1 MWSFFILLTG
11 LLSKETTQ
19 VSAIRIWSSSA
30 ILSSQRPGCPER
42 CGNVTIPFPFG
53 IGKKCY
59 FNEAFEVSCDN
70 NTAFSHGN
78 GLPVQHISM
87 DSITLYI
94 TFTPFLYNKSSGK
107 NIYNDYLQATSN
119 EYFSISNKNNL
130 VAIGCDIYA
139 YAKDLDTGSGGSIVS
154 QCASFCGNSTYNVS
168 SSYCTGNNG
177 CCQSELSKIV
187 PRDFNM
193 YIQTM
198 NTAETSWTSS
208 NCTYYL
214 IVEKGSSEFDFTQL
228 RGKCKEDDHYEGRMA
243 LDWVIG
249 NLSCNKA
256 TRMPKYACTKN
267 SRCIDD
273 TTRPAGGYRCD
284 CSSGYEGNPYLLHGC
299 QDIDECA
306 SPKTNPCPNNTRCV
320 NTLGTYHCDSN
331 NMKLVCSQAGIGA
344 AIIFVILVAVCLWL
358 CKWLRKREENKAKQ
372 KYFKRNGGLLLRQRI
387 SLNGESSGGSLPKL
401 FLKEELEKATD
412 NFNEIRILGKGGAGT
427 VYKGM
432 LSDGSIVAVKKSNAV
447 DKDQIGQFINEILIL
462 SQINHR
468 HIVKMKLV
476 CSQAGIG
483 AAIIFVILVAV
494 CLWLCKWLRK
504 REENKAKQKYFK
516 RNGGLLLRQRISLNG
531 ESSGGSL
538 PKLFLKE
545 ELEKATDNFNEIR
558 ILGKGGAGTV
568 YKGMLSDG
576 SIVAVKKSNAVDKDQ
591 IGQFINEIL
600 ILSQI
605 NHRHIVKVLGCCLET
620 QVPLLVYEYI
630 SNGTLSSH
638 IHGNLS
644 HSSNPSV
651 SKSELDD
658 QILPHPAIILSWD
671 HRVRIAAEIAGALSY
686 MHSCA
691 STPILHRDIKSSNIL
706 LDENFRAVVSDFG
719 LSRLLSVDKT
729 HLTTMVGGTFGYI
742 DPEYFRSGQLTDKCD
757 VYAFGVIL
765 AELLTSQ
772 RVVTSNQPE
781 DPGLAFRFTL
791 ALKEN
796 RIIEI
801 VDPEIVKE
809 VEDEH
814 VIPAVA
820 KLAKRCLN
828 FNARRRPSMKEVA
841 AELEQQ
847 GKMRQDMPHT
857 ESFKDNISPK
867 SESSHTSDCSE
878 EDNQN
883 SVSHKSQ

>member
-1 MWSFFILLTG
+1 MKMQITMWSFFILLTG
-11 LLSKETTQ
+11 LLSKEKTQ

-30 ILSSQRPGCPER
+30 ILSSQRPRCPER

-53 IGKKCY
+53 IGKKCS

-70 NTAFSHGN
+70 NTAFINDLS
-78 GLPVQHISM
+78 VQHISM

-107 NIYNDYLQATSN
+107 SIYNDYLQATSD
-119 EYFSISNKNNL
+119 EYFSSSNKNKF

-139 YAKDLDTGSGGSIVS
+139 NVKDSDTGSSVS
-154 QCASFCGNSTYNVS
+154 GCASYCDNSTNNVSSSSAS

-177 CCQSELSKIV
+177 CCQSEFSKII
-187 PRDFNM
+187 PREFTM
-193 YIQTM
+193 STQTM
-198 NTAETSWTSS
+198 NTENTSWRYS

-214 IVEKGSSEFDFTQL
+214 LIEKGSSESDFTQL
-228 RGKCKEDDHYEGRMA
+228 RGKCKEDDSYKGRMV

-249 NLSCNKA
+249 NVSCNKA
-256 TRMPKYACTKN
+256 MRRPKYACRKN

-284 CSSGYEGNPYLLHGC
+284 CSSGYQGNPYLLHGC

-306 SPKTNPCPNNTRCV
+306 SPKRNRCPNNTRCV
-320 NTLGTYHCDSN
+320 NTPGSYRCDSN
-331 NMKLVCSQAGIGA
+331 N
-344 AIIFVILVAVCLWL
+344 
-358 CKWLRKREENKAKQ
+358 
-372 KYFKRNGGLLLRQRI
+372 
-387 SLNGESSGGSLPKL
+387 
-401 FLKEELEKATD
+401 
-412 NFNEIRILGKGGAGT
+412 
-427 VYKGM
+427 
-432 LSDGSIVAVKKSNAV
+432 
-447 DKDQIGQFINEILIL
+447 
-462 SQINHR
+462 
-468 HIVKMKLV
+468 
-476 CSQAGIG
+476 
-483 AAIIFVILVAV
+483 
-494 CLWLCKWLRK
+494 
-504 REENKAKQKYFK
+504 
-516 RNGGLLLRQRISLNG
+516 
-531 ESSGGSL
+531 
-538 PKLFLKE
+538 E

-644 HSSNPSV
+644 HSSNPTV
-651 SKSELDD
+651 SKSDLDD

-691 STPILHRDIKSSNIL
+691 STPILHRDIKSNNIL
-706 LDENFRAVVSDFG
+706 LDDNFRAVVSDFG

-781 DPGLAFRFTL
+781 DPGLVIRFTL

-814 VIPAVA
+814 VILAVA

-847 GKMRQDMPHT
+847 GKMRQDMPHN
-857 ESFKDNISPK
+857 ESFQDNISPK
-867 SESSHTSDCSE
+867 SESSCSHTSDCTE
-878 EDNQN
+878 GDNQN
-883 SVSHKSQ
+883 SVSHNEMHYDRKGIRGVQASSHAPQLIPRDTCHIPPAIGIR

>member
-1 MWSFFILLTG
+1 MKMQITMWSFFILLTG

-30 ILSSQRPGCPER
+30 ILSSQRPGCPKR

-53 IGKKCY
+53 IGKGCY
-59 FNEAFEVSCDN
+59 FNEAFKVSCDN

-78 GLPVQHISM
+78 GMYVQYISK
-87 DSITLYI
+87 DSITVDI
-94 TFTPFLYNKSSGK
+94 TLDSHPYNKSSGM
-107 NIYNDYLQATSN
+107 NIYSDTILEGSGD
-119 EYFSISNKNNL
+119 EYFSFSNKNKFI
-130 VAIGCDIYA
+130 AIGCDVYA
-139 YAKDLDTGSGGSIVS
+139 NVKDSDTGISVSG
-154 QCASFCGNSTYNVS
+154 CASYCDNSTNNVSSSSAS

-177 CCQSELSKIV
+177 CCQSEFSKII
-187 PRDFNM
+187 PRHFTM
-193 YIQTM
+193 STQTM
-198 NTAETSWTSS
+198 NTENTSWRTS

-214 IVEKGSSEFDFTQL
+214 IIEKGTSESDFTQL
-228 RGKCKEDDHYEGRMA
+228 RGKCKEEYSYKGRMV

-249 NLSCNKA
+249 NVNCNKA
-256 TRMPKYACTKN
+256 MRRPKYACRKN

-284 CSSGYEGNPYLLHGC
+284 CSSGYQGNPYLLHGC
-299 QDIDECA
+299 Q
-306 SPKTNPCPNNTRCV
+306 
-320 NTLGTYHCDSN
+320 
-331 NMKLVCSQAGIGA
+331 GIGA
-344 AIIFVILVAVCLWL
+344 AITFVILVAVCLWL
-358 CKWLRKREENKAKQ
+358 HKWLRKREENKAKQ
-372 KYFKRNGGLLLRQRI
+372 KFFKRNGGLLLRQRI

-412 NFNEIRILGKGGAGT
+412 YFNEIRILGKGGAGT

-432 LSDGSIVAVKKSNAV
+432 LSDGSI
-447 DKDQIGQFINEILIL
+447 I
-462 SQINHR
+462 
-468 HIVKMKLV
+468 
-476 CSQAGIG
+476 
-483 AAIIFVILVAV
+483 
-494 CLWLCKWLRK
+494 
-504 REENKAKQKYFK
+504 
-516 RNGGLLLRQRISLNG
+516 
-531 ESSGGSL
+531 
-538 PKLFLKE
+538 
-545 ELEKATDNFNEIR
+545 
-558 ILGKGGAGTV
+558 
-568 YKGMLSDG
+568 
-576 SIVAVKKSNAVDKDQ
+576 AVKKSNAVDKDQ

-644 HSSNPSV
+644 HSSNPTV

-706 LDENFRAVVSDFG
+706 LDDNFRAVVSDFG

-781 DPGLAFRFTL
+781 DPGLVIRFTL

-814 VIPAVA
+814 VILAVA
-820 KLAKRCLN
+820 ELAKRCLN

-847 GKMRQDMPHT
+847 GKMRQDMPHN
-857 ESFKDNISPK
+857 ESFQDNISPK
-867 SESSHTSDCSE
+867 SESSCSHTSDCTE

-883 SVSHKSQ
+883 SVAHNEMHYNRKGSL

>member
-306 SPKTNPCPNNTRCV
+306 SPKRNPCPNNTRCV

-331 NMKLVCSQAGIGA
+331 NVRHML
-344 AIIFVILVAVCLWL
+344 
-358 CKWLRKREENKAKQ
+358 AKQ
-372 KYFKRNGGLLLRQRI
+372 
-387 SLNGESSGGSLPKL
+387 
-401 FLKEELEKATD
+401 
-412 NFNEIRILGKGGAGT
+412 
-427 VYKGM
+427 
-432 LSDGSIVAVKKSNAV
+432 LSIGIV
-447 DKDQIGQFINEILIL
+447 
-462 SQINHR
+462 
-468 HIVKMKLV
+468 
-476 CSQAGIG
+476 
-483 AAIIFVILVAV
+483 
-494 CLWLCKWLRK
+494 
-504 REENKAKQKYFK
+504 
-516 RNGGLLLRQRISLNG
+516 
-531 ESSGGSL
+531 
-538 PKLFLKE
+538 
-545 ELEKATDNFNEIR
+545 
-558 ILGKGGAGTV
+558 
-568 YKGMLSDG
+568 
-576 SIVAVKKSNAVDKDQ
+576 
-591 IGQFINEIL
+591 
-600 ILSQI
+600 
-605 NHRHIVKVLGCCLET
+605 
-620 QVPLLVYEYI
+620 
-630 SNGTLSSH
+630 
-638 IHGNLS
+638 
-644 HSSNPSV
+644 
-651 SKSELDD
+651 
-658 QILPHPAIILSWD
+658 
-671 HRVRIAAEIAGALSY
+671 
-686 MHSCA
+686 
-691 STPILHRDIKSSNIL
+691 
-706 LDENFRAVVSDFG
+706 
-719 LSRLLSVDKT
+719 
-729 HLTTMVGGTFGYI
+729 
-742 DPEYFRSGQLTDKCD
+742 
-757 VYAFGVIL
+757 
-765 AELLTSQ
+765 
-772 RVVTSNQPE
+772 
-781 DPGLAFRFTL
+781 
-791 ALKEN
+791 
-796 RIIEI
+796 
-801 VDPEIVKE
+801 
-809 VEDEH
+809 
-814 VIPAVA
+814 
-820 KLAKRCLN
+820 
-828 FNARRRPSMKEVA
+828 
-841 AELEQQ
+841 
-847 GKMRQDMPHT
+847 
-857 ESFKDNISPK
+857 
-867 SESSHTSDCSE
+867 
-878 EDNQN
+878 
-883 SVSHKSQ
+883 

>member
-1 MWSFFILLTG
+1 MQITMWSFFILLMG

-42 CGNVTIPFPFG
+42 CGNVTIPYPFG
-53 IGKKCY
+53 IGKECY
-59 FNEAFEVSCDN
+59 FNEEFEVSCNN
-70 NTAFSHGN
+70 NTVFSLGTGH
-78 GLPVQHISM
+78 PVQHISM
-87 DSITLYI
+87 DSITVDI
-94 TFTPFLYNKSSGK
+94 TFSSKHYNKSSGK
-107 NIYNDYLQATSN
+107 NIYGDEILQSTRS
-119 EYFSISNKNNL
+119 EHFSISNKNKI
-130 VAIGCDIYA
+130 VAIGCHIYA
-139 YAKDLDTGSGGSIVS
+139 YVKDLDTGSGGSIVTG
-154 QCASFCGNSTYNVS
+154 CASFCGNSTYNVS
-168 SSYCTGNNG
+168 SSLASSSYCTGNNG
-177 CCQSELSKIV
+177 CCQSEFSKI
-187 PRDFNM
+187 PREFSVF
-193 YIQTM
+193 IQTM
-198 NTAETSWTSS
+198 NTAETSWTSRD
-208 NCTYYL
+208 CTYFL
-214 IVEKGSSEFDFTQL
+214 VVEKGSSDSDFTQL
-228 RGKCKEDDHYEGRMA
+228 LGKCKEYDDYEERVA

-249 NLSCNKA
+249 NVSCDKA
-256 TRMPKYACTKN
+256 MRRPKDYACRNN
-267 SRCIDD
+267 SMCVND
-273 TTRPAGGYRCD
+273 TTRPAGGYRCN
-284 CSSGYEGNPYLLHGC
+284 CSSGYQGNPYLPHGC

-306 SPKTNPCPNNTRCV
+306 SPKRNRCPNNTSCV
-320 NTLGTYHCDSN
+320 NTLGTYRCDSN
-331 NMKLVCSQAGIGA
+331 NVRHMLAKQLSIGIGA
-344 AIIFVILVAVCLWL
+344 AITFVILVAVCLWL

-387 SLNGESSGGSLPKL
+387 SL
-401 FLKEELEKATD
+401 D
-412 NFNEIRILGKGGAGT
+412 
-427 VYKGM
+427 
-432 LSDGSIVAVKKSNAV
+432 
-447 DKDQIGQFINEILIL
+447 
-462 SQINHR
+462 
-468 HIVKMKLV
+468 
-476 CSQAGIG
+476 
-483 AAIIFVILVAV
+483 
-494 CLWLCKWLRK
+494 
-504 REENKAKQKYFK
+504 
-516 RNGGLLLRQRISLNG
+516 G

-644 HSSNPSV
+644 HSCNPTV

-706 LDENFRAVVSDFG
+706 LDDNFRAVVSDFG

-847 GKMRQDMPHT
+847 GKMRQDMPHN
-857 ESFKDNISPK
+857 ESFQDNISPK
-867 SESSHTSDCSE
+867 SESSCSHTSDCTE
-878 EDNQN
+878 EDHQN
-883 SVSHKSQ
+883 SVSHNEMHYDRKGSL

>member
-1 MWSFFILLTG
+1 MKMQITMWSFFILLTG

-19 VSAIRIWSSSA
+19 VSSIRIWSSSA
-30 ILSSQRPGCPER
+30 ILSSQKPGCPER

-59 FNEAFEVSCDN
+59 FNEAFAVSCDN

-78 GLPVQHISM
+78 DLPVQHISM

-94 TFTPFLYNKSSGK
+94 TFSPFRYNKSSGK
-107 NIYNDYLQATSN
+107 SIYNDYLQATSD

-139 YAKDLDTGSGGSIVS
+139 YAKDLDIGSGDSIVS

-168 SSYCTGNNG
+168 SSPPSSSYCTGNSG

-193 YIQTM
+193 YIQTI
-198 NTAETSWTSS
+198 NTADTSWTSS
-208 NCTYYL
+208 SCNYYL
-214 IVEKGSSEFDFTQL
+214 VVEKGSPEFDFTQL

-249 NLSCNKA
+249 NLSCDKA

-273 TTRPAGGYRCD
+273 STRPAGGYRCN

-306 SPKTNPCPNNTRCV
+306 SPKRNRCPNNTRCV
-320 NTLGTYHCDSN
+320 NTLGTYRCDSN
-331 NMKLVCSQAGIGA
+331 NVRHMLAKQLSIGIGA
-344 AIIFVILVAVCLWL
+344 AITFVILVAVCLWL
-358 CKWLRKREENKAKQ
+358 HKWLRKREENKAKQ
-372 KYFKRNGGLLLRQRI
+372 KFFKRNGGLLLRQRI

-412 NFNEIRILGKGGAGT
+412 YFNEIRILGKGGAGT

-432 LSDGSIVAVKKSNAV
+432 LSDGSI
-447 DKDQIGQFINEILIL
+447 I
-462 SQINHR
+462 
-468 HIVKMKLV
+468 
-476 CSQAGIG
+476 
-483 AAIIFVILVAV
+483 
-494 CLWLCKWLRK
+494 
-504 REENKAKQKYFK
+504 
-516 RNGGLLLRQRISLNG
+516 
-531 ESSGGSL
+531 
-538 PKLFLKE
+538 
-545 ELEKATDNFNEIR
+545 
-558 ILGKGGAGTV
+558 
-568 YKGMLSDG
+568 
-576 SIVAVKKSNAVDKDQ
+576 AVKKSNAVDKDQ

-644 HSSNPSV
+644 HSSNPTV

-706 LDENFRAVVSDFG
+706 LDDNFRAVVSDFG

-781 DPGLAFRFTL
+781 DPGLVIRFTL

-814 VIPAVA
+814 VILAVA
-820 KLAKRCLN
+820 ELAKRCLN

-847 GKMRQDMPHT
+847 GKMRQDMPHN
-857 ESFKDNISPK
+857 ESFQDNISPK
-867 SESSHTSDCSE
+867 SESSCSHTSDCTE

-883 SVSHKSQ
+883 SVAHNEMHYNRKGSL

>member
-1 MWSFFILLTG
+1 MRQTYIPVHMKKQITMWSFFILLTG

-19 VSAIRIWSSSA
+19 VSALRIWSSSA

-42 CGNVTIPFPFG
+42 CGKVTIPFPFG
-53 IGKKCY
+53 IGKGCY
-59 FNEAFEVSCDN
+59 FNEAFKMSCDN
-70 NTAFSHGN
+70 NTAYSHN
-78 GLPVQHISM
+78 NDLYVQHISM
-87 DSITLYI
+87 DSITVDI
-94 TFTPFLYNKSSGK
+94 SFVSNPYNKSSGM
-107 NIYNDYLQATSN
+107 NIYSDEILQGTGN
-119 EYFSISNKNNL
+119 EYFSFSNKNKF
-130 VAIGCDIYA
+130 VAIGCDVYA
-139 YAKDLDTGSGGSIVS
+139 NVKDSDTGSSVS
-154 QCASFCGNSTYNVS
+154 GCASYCDNSTNNVSSYSAS

-177 CCQSELSKIV
+177 CCQSEFSKII
-187 PRDFNM
+187 PRQFTM
-193 YIQTM
+193 TIQTM
-198 NTAETSWTSS
+198 NTENTSWRSS

-214 IVEKGSSEFDFTQL
+214 IMEKGSSESDFTEL
-228 RGKCKEDDHYEGRMA
+228 RGKCKEDDRYQGRMV

-249 NLSCNKA
+249 NVSCDKA
-256 TRMPKYACTKN
+256 MRRPKDYACRNN
-267 SRCIDD
+267 SRCVND
-273 TTRPAGGYRCD
+273 TSRPAGGYRCD
-284 CSSGYEGNPYLLHGC
+284 CSPGYQGNPYLLHGC
-299 QDIDECA
+299 QDIDECT
-306 SPKTNPCPNNTRCV
+306 SPKRNRCPK
-320 NTLGTYHCDSN
+320 NTLCINTPGGYHCDSN
-331 NMKLVCSQAGIGA
+331 NVRHMLAKQLSIGIGA
-344 AIIFVILVAVCLWL
+344 AITFVILVTVCLWL
-358 CKWLRKREENKAKQ
+358 HKWLQKREEKKAKQ
-372 KYFKRNGGLLLRQRI
+372 KFFKRNGGLLLRQRI
-387 SLNGESSGGSLPKL
+387 SVNGESSGGSLPKL

-447 DKDQIGQFINEILIL
+447 DKDQIE
-462 SQINHR
+462 
-468 HIVKMKLV
+468 
-476 CSQAGIG
+476 
-483 AAIIFVILVAV
+483 
-494 CLWLCKWLRK
+494 
-504 REENKAKQKYFK
+504 
-516 RNGGLLLRQRISLNG
+516 
-531 ESSGGSL
+531 
-538 PKLFLKE
+538 
-545 ELEKATDNFNEIR
+545 
-558 ILGKGGAGTV
+558 
-568 YKGMLSDG
+568 
-576 SIVAVKKSNAVDKDQ
+576 
-591 IGQFINEIL
+591 QFINEIL

-644 HSSNPSV
+644 HSSNPTF

-658 QILPHPAIILSWD
+658 QIPLHPAIILSWD

-706 LDENFRAVVSDFG
+706 LDDNFRAVVSDFG
-719 LSRLLSVDKT
+719 LSRMLSVDKT
-729 HLTTMVGGTFGYI
+729 HLTTKVGGTFGYI
-742 DPEYFRSGQLTDKCD
+742 DPEYFRSGQLTEKCD

-781 DPGLAFRFTL
+781 DPGLVIRFTL

-814 VIPAVA
+814 VILAVA

-828 FNARRRPSMKEVA
+828 FNARRRPSMKEMA

-847 GKMRQDMPHT
+847 VKMRQDMPHT
-857 ESFKDNISPK
+857 ESFQDNISPK
-867 SESSHTSDCSE
+867 SESSCSHTSDCTE
-878 EDNQN
+878 EDHQN
-883 SVSHKSQ
+883 SVSRNEMHYNRKGSL

>member
-1 MWSFFILLTG
+1 MKMQITMWSFFILLTG

-59 FNEAFEVSCDN
+59 FNEAFAVSCDN
-70 NTAFSHGN
+70 NTAFSHGID
-78 GLPVQHISM
+78 LPVQHISM
-87 DSITLYI
+87 DSISLYI
-94 TFTPFLYNKSSGK
+94 TFSPFRYNKSSGK
-107 NIYNDYLQATSN
+107 SIYNDYLQATSD

-139 YAKDLDTGSGGSIVS
+139 YAKDLDIGSGDSIVS

-168 SSYCTGNNG
+168 SSSASSSYCTGNSG

-187 PRDFNM
+187 PRDFYM
-193 YIQTM
+193 YIQTI

-208 NCTYYL
+208 SCNYYL
-214 IVEKGSSEFDFTQL
+214 VVEKGSSEFDFTQL
-228 RGKCKEDDHYEGRMA
+228 RGKCKEDDYYEGRIA

-249 NLSCNKA
+249 NISCDKA
-256 TRMPKYACTKN
+256 TRTPKYSCTKN

-306 SPKTNPCPNNTRCV
+306 SPKRNRCPNNTRCV
-320 NTLGTYHCDSN
+320 NTPGSYRCDSN
-331 NMKLVCSQAGIGA
+331 NVRHMLAKQLSIGIGA
-344 AIIFVILVAVCLWL
+344 AITFVILVAVCL
-358 CKWLRKREENKAKQ
+358 C
-372 KYFKRNGGLLLRQRI
+372 
-387 SLNGESSGGSLPKL
+387 
-401 FLKEELEKATD
+401 
-412 NFNEIRILGKGGAGT
+412 
-427 VYKGM
+427 
-432 LSDGSIVAVKKSNAV
+432 
-447 DKDQIGQFINEILIL
+447 
-462 SQINHR
+462 
-468 HIVKMKLV
+468 
-476 CSQAGIG
+476 
-483 AAIIFVILVAV
+483 
-494 CLWLCKWLRK
+494 LCKWLRK

-638 IHGNLS
+638 VHGNLS
-644 HSSNPSV
+644 HSSNPTV

-691 STPILHRDIKSSNIL
+691 CTPILHRDIKSSNIL

-781 DPGLAFRFTL
+781 DPGLVIRFTL

-814 VIPAVA
+814 VILAVA

-857 ESFKDNISPK
+857 ESFQDNISPK